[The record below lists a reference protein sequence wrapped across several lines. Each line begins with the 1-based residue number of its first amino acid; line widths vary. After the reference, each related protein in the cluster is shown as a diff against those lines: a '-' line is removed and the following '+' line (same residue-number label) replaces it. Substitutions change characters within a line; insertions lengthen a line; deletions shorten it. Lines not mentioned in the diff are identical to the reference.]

1 MWEQLKKHKKHLG
14 LAAILLAAFIFYS
27 WNLKDKEH
35 ANLFERT
42 VLNISSPII
51 TSIARINNGV
61 SGIWNDYLDL
71 VGARKEN
78 KLLRENIKEL
88 NSRIIASREAM
99 LANERLKKLLEMK
112 ESLKISSLTATVVGE
127 DASPWFKTI
136 LIDRGS
142 ADGLKEGMPVIASDG
157 IIGQIVKVA
166 VKSSRVLLITDHAS
180 GVAGLIQR
188 SRARGV
194 VKGKGD
200 GTCILEFSLSA
211 EDVTVGDTV
220 ITSGIGGV
228 FPKGLKIGEVSMVKK
243 GEYGIFQT
251 VDVRPTVNL
260 ARLEEVLVLLQPPL
274 E

>member
-1 MWEQLKKHKKHLG
+1 MWEQLKKYKKHLG
-14 LAAILLAAFIFYS
+14 LSAILLAAFIFYS
-27 WNLKDKEH
+27 WNLKGKEH
-35 ANLFERT
+35 ANLFEKT

-51 TSIARINNGV
+51 TSIAHLNNGV
-61 SGIWNDYLDL
+61 SGVWNDYLAL

-88 NSRIIASREAM
+88 NSRIIASRETI

-112 ESLKISSLTATVVGE
+112 DSLKIPSLTATVVGE

-157 IIGQIVKVA
+157 IIGQLVKVA
-166 VKSSRVLLITDHAS
+166 TKSSRVLLITDHAS

-200 GTCILEFSLSA
+200 GTCTLEFSLSA
-211 EDVTVGDTV
+211 EDITVGDTV
-220 ITSGIGGV
+220 LTSGIGGV
-228 FPKGLKIGEVSMVKK
+228 FPKGLKIGEVYMVKK

-251 VDVRPTVNL
+251 VNIRPAVNL
-260 ARLEEVLVLLQPPL
+260 ARLEEVLILLQLPL

>member
-1 MWEQLKKHKKHLG
+1 MWVQLKKHKKYLG
-14 LAAILLAAFIFYS
+14 LAAVLLAAFIFYS

-51 TSIARINNGV
+51 TVIARINNGASDV
-61 SGIWNDYLDL
+61 WNDYLNL

-99 LANERLKKLLEMK
+99 LANERLRKLLEMK
-112 ESLKISSLTATVVGE
+112 GSLKTPSLTATVIGE

-136 LIDRGS
+136 LLDRGS
-142 ADGLKEGMPVIASDG
+142 VDGLKEGMAVIASDG
-157 IIGQIVKVA
+157 IIGQLVKVA
-166 VKSSRVLLITDHAS
+166 AKSSRVLLITDHAS

-200 GTCILEFSLSA
+200 GTCILEFSLST

-243 GEYGIFQT
+243 GEYGIFQI
-251 VDVRPTVNL
+251 VGIRPAVNL

>member
-1 MWEQLKKHKKHLG
+1 MLEQLKKHKKHLG

-27 WNLKDKEH
+27 WNLKGKEH

-51 TSIARINNGV
+51 TGIARVNSGV
-61 SGIWNDYLDL
+61 SGVWNDYLDL

-88 NSRIIASREAM
+88 NSRIIASRDAM
-99 LANERLKKLLEMK
+99 IANERLNKLLEMK
-112 ESLKISSLTATVVGE
+112 ETLKISSLTATVVGE

-142 ADGLKEGMPVIASDG
+142 SDGLKEGMSVIAADG
-157 IIGQIVKVA
+157 IIGQLVKVA
-166 VKSSRVLLITDHAS
+166 AKSSRVLLIIDHAS

-228 FPKGLKIGEVSMVKK
+228 FPNGLKIGEVSMVKK

-251 VDVRPTVNL
+251 VVIRPAVNL
-260 ARLEEVLVLLQPPL
+260 ARLEDVLVLLQPPL